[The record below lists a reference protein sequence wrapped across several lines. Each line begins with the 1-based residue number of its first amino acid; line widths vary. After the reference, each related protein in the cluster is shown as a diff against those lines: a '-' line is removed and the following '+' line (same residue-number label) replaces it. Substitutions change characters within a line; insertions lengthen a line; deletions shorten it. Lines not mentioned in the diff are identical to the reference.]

1 MKKIIAFTLAMVMSL
16 SMLAGCGKDDK
27 QANKDWDGKLTIGIP
42 DSALVTDYETNA
54 YTLWLEEQTGID
66 IEFHVF
72 AASSA
77 DAKSQLATMV
87 AGGEKLPDMIIGLGL
102 GDSEIKDYGDDRYFL
117 DLKDYLYDKEKSANF
132 WTLFEEMYPN
142 EEDQQVQL
150 SRITDPEN
158 GAIYAFP
165 SMEMSMIDTIDSMV
179 YINKTW
185 LDKLGLAMP
194 NSNESL
200 REVLDAFVNKDPN
213 GNGKKDEIGIAGR
226 PYGVTGHSAI
236 SWLLNNFCLVNNNQW
251 FNVNEKGK
259 LSLPFASD
267 EYRQALIYLNELTKD
282 NLLTKSIWNMTPSD
296 TSKLMN
302 PADGVNT
309 VGIFV
314 GHPSS
319 VLQEGYMNHSE
330 YVSLPYWGYA
340 MENEQTLSKVV
351 YITEDCDNVDAAW
364 DLIMAMN
371 TKEAGYRTRY
381 GEYGVDWDYADE
393 GTKSF
398 LGLDAEIKVLNP
410 SQWATINNSNWH
422 KTFGTILTHSEN
434 EVTQMPDETD
444 EWATNKYRL
453 LRECY
458 DNFQTALEAKP
469 YAKMIDLIYTEEEK
483 VAIEA
488 ERTNC
493 QSWINTMTAQFVCGT
508 DGHDPADDADWQSYL
523 DELERL
529 GVDAWLKQA
538 QQVYDRQTK

>member
-1 MKKIIAFTLAMVMSL
+1 MKKIIAFTLVMVMSI
-16 SMLAGCGKDDK
+16 SMLAGCGKTGK
-27 QANKDWDGKLTIGIP
+27 KASGDGTLTVGIT
-42 DSALVTDYETNA
+42 DNALVTDYETNA
-54 YTLWLEEQTGID
+54 YTLWLEEQTGLD
-66 IEFHVF
+66 LKFHVF

-87 AGGEKLPDMIIGLGL
+87 AGGEELPDVIIGLGL
-102 GDSEIKDYGDDRYFL
+102 GDGEIKGYGDDKYFI
-117 DLKDYLYDKEKSANF
+117 DLKDYLYDKKKSANF
-132 WTLFEEMYPN
+132 WELFTEMYPD
-142 EEDQQVQL
+142 EEEQKVQL
-150 SRITDPEN
+150 NRITDPEN

-165 SMEMSMIDTIDSMV
+165 SMEKSMIDTIDSMV

-185 LDKLGLAMP
+185 LDKLGLEMP

-200 REVLDAFVNKDPN
+200 REVLKAFVTKDPN
-213 GNGKKDEIGIAGR
+213 GNGKRDEVGIAGR
-226 PYGVTGHSAI
+226 AYGVTGHSAI
-236 SWLLNNFCLVNNNQW
+236 SWILNNFCLVSNNQW

-267 EYRQALIYLNELTKD
+267 EYREALIYMNELTKE

-302 PADGVNT
+302 PVDGVNT

-319 VLQEGYMNHSE
+319 VLQEGYMNHCE

-340 MENEQTLSKVV
+340 MENEQTLSKIV
-351 YITEDCDNVDAAW
+351 YITEDCEDVDAAW

-381 GEYGVDWDYADE
+381 GEFGVDWDYADK

-398 LGLDAEIKVLNP
+398 LDLDAEIKILNP
-410 SQWATINNSNWH
+410 AQWATINNSNWH
-422 KTFGTILTHSEN
+422 RTFGTILTNSEN
-434 EVTQMPDETD
+434 EVTQLPDEKD
-444 EWATNKYRL
+444 EWAMNKYRL
-453 LRECY
+453 MRESY
-458 DNFQTALEAKP
+458 DNFQAALKAKP
-469 YAKMIDLIYTEEEK
+469 YTKMSDLIYTEEEK

-493 QSWINTMTAQFVCGT
+493 QAWINTMTAQFVCGT
-508 DGHDPADDADWQSYL
+508 EGLDPANDKHWQSYL
-523 DELERL
+523 DELDRL
-529 GVDAWLKQA
+529 GMDTWLKQA
-538 QQVYDRQTK
+538 QKVYDRQTK